1 MSLLSEKSATVGN
14 FKLLTSERQY
24 TDVLNGGGIGDLSSG
39 DNGYTLLYNK
49 VNNLWTPQPVTIG
62 TNVFVSPDSSNNP
75 FYLPFVNATNGSVP
89 LKANTSL
96 SYNPG
101 LQTLTVPFTDTIAS
115 NAILS
120 EDADEVGIQDDTS
133 TNALMYPTFVAS
145 NGGYN
150 NVRVDSTALT
160 YNPFTNVLSCTSLN
174 VTNING
180 QLYPFSTGNTLTVD
194 AVYGDDTTAGT
205 GLNRYSF
212 PFKTISAALLK
223 AVAGENV
230 IVNAGVY
237 NETLVIP
244 DNVSLTGT
252 GTQCVVIQ
260 KLNVTADTTLITVG
274 SNCRLENFTARL
286 NCTGNY
292 TLVGIRFPSGTSTS
306 TKMRNSVWTVEN
318 KAAAPTTD
326 VIGVLSDGTSDLGYT
341 AVNAIQRTSI
351 NVIGNSVYSAGPP
364 VTGRVR
370 GILISGANYFSV
382 RDMVVWARGSGTNI
396 IGAETSAENANLS
409 LKTSTVGGFSDN
421 PAPGVVYADIN
432 RYFTTTPTTKSS
444 TILIGFTDL
453 QNSRAN
459 GNPSPS
465 TTGNSFTV
473 VTESSSTTFGCYGNL
488 QQTTYYLVPGTNNVN
503 QLSNSDHFNVII
515 PQSSIMFVCY
525 LTFSKPLPV
534 GSSSLTFQIWK
545 HTPPTKLYEL
555 VLLPPATTVF
565 DQNRSIDFVQG
576 EVYYTTLL
584 VGAGTSPPNNASFSA
599 VLGFY

>member
-1 MSLLSEKSATVGN
+1 MSLLSEKVATVGN
-14 FKLLTSERQY
+14 FKYLTSETQY
-24 TDVLNGGGIGDLSSG
+24 TNVLNGGGMGDLSTG
-39 DNGYTLLYNK
+39 DNGYILTYSK
-49 VNNLWTPQPVTIG
+49 TDQLWTPQPHTSG
-62 TNVFVSPDSSNNP
+62 TNVYVSPDSSNNP
-75 FYLPFVNATNGSVP
+75 FYPTFVNATNGSVP

-96 SYNPG
+96 EYNPG
-101 LQTLTVPFTDTIAS
+101 TQTLTVPFTDTVAS
-115 NAILS
+115 NAVLS
-120 EDADEVGIQDDTS
+120 EDADNVAVQDDTT

-150 NVRVDSTALT
+150 NVWVDSTALT

-194 AVYGDDTTAGT
+194 AVYGNDTTAGT

-230 IVNAGVY
+230 IVNAGTY

-244 DNVSLTGT
+244 DGVSMTGT

-260 KLNVTADTTLITVG
+260 KNNVTADTTLITVG
-274 SNCRLENFTARL
+274 SNCRLENFTAKL

-292 TLVGIRFPSGTSTS
+292 TLVGIRFPSGTSIT
-306 TKMRNSVWTVEN
+306 TKMRNSVWTVQN
-318 KAAAPTTD
+318 FAAAPTTD

-396 IGAETSAENANLS
+396 IGVETSVQDANVS
-409 LKTSTVGGFSDN
+409 IKTSTVGGFSTN
-421 PAPGVVYADIN
+421 PGAVYADIN
-432 RYFTTTPTTKSS
+432 RYTTATPSTNTS
-444 TILIGFTDL
+444 TILLGFTDL
-453 QNSRAN
+453 QYNRAN
-459 GNPSPS
+459 GN
-465 TTGNSFTV
+465 SFSV
-473 VTESSSTTFGCYGNL
+473 VTESSTTTFGCYGNFSKN
-488 QQTTYYLVPGTNNVN
+488 TTYYLVVGTSAVN
-503 QLSNSDHFNVII
+503 QLSNNISYNIVI
-515 PQSSIMFVCY
+515 PQNCIMFISTLYFTPKFDNVNQTMTFTIY
-525 LTFSKPLPV
+525 KNGVSVYTSVLTA
-534 GSSSLTFQIWK
+534 T
-545 HTPPTKLYEL
+545 TPPVPTTYQSL
-555 VLLPPATTVF
+555 V
-565 DQNRSIDFVQG
+565 DQNKSIDFAKG
-576 EVYYTTLL
+576 DFYYATLS
-584 VGAGTSPPNNASFSA
+584 VNNYDPPNPANGASFTA
-599 VLGFY
+599 TLGFY